1 MLLFLEDDMDKQVK
15 LSEAEWY
22 IMNVLWENQKLE
34 KDALELKQ
42 ITKELKEQ
50 TGWSS
55 GTVRTM
61 LLRLIDKGA
70 VSVDQTTG
78 VYKYS
83 TLIDKKRCVQEEAS
97 SFLERIYQGSIS
109 QFVACFAKEG
119 KISKEERE
127 EILQLINQMKEE
139 E

>member
-1 MLLFLEDDMDKQVK
+1 MDKKVK

-22 IMNVLWENQKLE
+22 IMNVLWEHQTLE

-42 ITKELKEQ
+42 ITKTLKEQ

-83 TLIDKKRCVQEEAS
+83 TQIQKERCVEEEAK

-127 EILQLINQMKEE
+127 EILKLINQMKEE

>member
-1 MLLFLEDDMDKQVK
+1 MDKQVK

-83 TLIDKKRCVQEEAS
+83 TRIDKERCVQEEAS

>member
-1 MLLFLEDDMDKQVK
+1 MDKQVK

-22 IMNVLWENQKLE
+22 IMNVLWENQELD

-42 ITKELKEQ
+42 ITKALKEQ

-83 TLIDKKRCVQEEAS
+83 AQLDKERCVQEEAS

-127 EILQLINQMKEE
+127 EILELINQMKEE
-139 E
+139 K

>member
-1 MLLFLEDDMDKQVK
+1 MDKQVK

-22 IMNVLWENQKLE
+22 IMNVLWENQGSE
-34 KDALELKQ
+34 NDALELKQ
-42 ITKELKEQ
+42 ITKALKGQ
-50 TGWSS
+50 TGWRS

-83 TLIDKKRCVQEEAS
+83 AQLDKERCVQEEVS

-127 EILQLINQMKEE
+127 EILELINQMKEE
-139 E
+139 K

>member
-1 MLLFLEDDMDKQVK
+1 MDKQVK

-42 ITKELKEQ
+42 ITKALKKQ

-83 TLIDKKRCVQEEAS
+83 TQIQKERCVEEEAK

-127 EILQLINQMKEE
+127 EILKLINQMKEE

>member
-1 MLLFLEDDMDKQVK
+1 MDKQVK

-83 TLIDKKRCVQEEAS
+83 TLIDKERCVQEEVS

-109 QFVACFAKEG
+109 QFVACFAKKG

>member
-1 MLLFLEDDMDKQVK
+1 MDKQVK

-83 TLIDKKRCVQEEAS
+83 TLIDKERCVQEEAS

-109 QFVACFAKEG
+109 QFVACFAKA
-119 KISKEERE
+119 R
-127 EILQLINQMKEE
+127 
-139 E
+139 